1 MPKDNLFVPRII
13 HIDITGKCNFECLH
27 CRGRFSN
34 KSIELSH
41 FKRIIDNIFENWNND
56 LKWMEIGGGE
66 PLLHKDLAKMI
77 HYIKKKNKKIRIIVV
92 SNGSLFN
99 EKKAKELKSAGIT
112 RIQFSLDGVN
122 AETHNW
128 LRQNDSSF
136 RKVMDAIEI
145 AKKDNIDFVLRMTIN
160 NKNLNQIEDF
170 FKLGKE
176 KGAVELGLR
185 GCIYVG
191 NAEENT
197 SELYLDKETYSK
209 ILVHLPLWSK
219 KYNMPYFSGDPLA
232 LVANK
237 ELIEQIEKKFGS
249 LDHYSGC
256 SVGISYMYINNDGN
270 VSFCPMLNNIEIA
283 KLESRDIKDV
293 WDNCL
298 EFIHMRKRDMG
309 GKCGKCKFLKLC
321 GGCCAYGY
329 WKEKKLF
336 AENPICCFFV
346 NKNMMEV

>member
-145 AKKDNIDFVLRMTIN
+145 AKIITENFAEPEFQVKSIPISDGGDGFLNICQN
-160 NKNLNQIEDF
+160 NFHLEIVPREIRSFYDDTFSQVPVGVSIDHKIIYIESAEIIGMKKIPLEKRNPSILNSSNLGELLIKLEKEF
-170 FKLGKE
+170 FILKFKL
-176 KGAVELGLR
+176 
-185 GCIYVG
+185 C
-191 NAEENT
+191 
-197 SELYLDKETYSK
+197 
-209 ILVHLPLWSK
+209 
-219 KYNMPYFSGDPLA
+219 
-232 LVANK
+232 
-237 ELIEQIEKKFGS
+237 
-249 LDHYSGC
+249 
-256 SVGISYMYINNDGN
+256 
-270 VSFCPMLNNIEIA
+270 
-283 KLESRDIKDV
+283 
-293 WDNCL
+293 
-298 EFIHMRKRDMG
+298 
-309 GKCGKCKFLKLC
+309 
-321 GGCCAYGY
+321 
-329 WKEKKLF
+329 
-336 AENPICCFFV
+336 
-346 NKNMMEV
+346 